1 MKSIIDKIKNNAND
15 VIKDNNFLI
24 VAYQNRLSSRM
35 INIFEKYSIPFNKNI
50 INKSIDEYLINNMFE
65 SNKEIID
72 KYIELLKKYETIIQQ
87 YVKNKANTVEI
98 KAATVKF
105 IDKVSKKNSQ
115 NFPENISNNFIEN
128 IKSMIFVYDNK
139 NLNEEIISR
148 INIDTNEIRSEINR
162 DNYNFVIESINLIIK
177 NIINNM

>member
-65 SNKEIID
+65 SNKKIID

-87 YVKNKANTVEI
+87 YVENKANTVEI

-115 NFPENISNNFIEN
+115 NFPKNISNNFIEN

>member
-87 YVKNKANTVEI
+87 YVENKANTVEI

-115 NFPENISNNFIEN
+115 NFPKNISNNFIEN

>member
-35 INIFEKYSIPFNKNI
+35 INIFEKYGIPFNKNI

-87 YVKNKANTVEI
+87 YVENKANTVEI

>member
-87 YVKNKANTVEI
+87 YVENKANTVEI

-115 NFPENISNNFIEN
+115 NFPKNILNNFIEN

>member
-87 YVKNKANTVEI
+87 YVENKANTVEI

-115 NFPENISNNFIEN
+115 NFPKNISNNFIEN
-128 IKSMIFVYDNK
+128 TKSMIFVYDNK

>member
-87 YVKNKANTVEI
+87 YVENKANTIEI

>member
-87 YVKNKANTVEI
+87 YVENKANTVEI